1 MNENMHEIGVEWL
14 IFLFFV
20 ILVLYFMNNKN
31 TELSSRDILDAS
43 DVDEEKNIKK

>member
-1 MNENMHEIGVEWL
+1 MNETMHEIGVEWL

-31 TELSSRDILDAS
+31 TELSPGDILDTS
-43 DVDEEKNIKK
+43 EVEEEK